1 MRATSPSRRWPATM
15 AAVLMLASSA
25 ATLAQDATGGR
36 TPIVQPD
43 SAAAQVLRMV
53 YKGQFSYVRIERAEA
68 QATAGQHPVPV
79 APEVLRASLAALRVG
94 KAADEPLFND
104 DELAE
109 IVPPLVKALAELQP
123 AQELAFAV
131 AGRHGGW
138 TALAARVV
146 TTGRMFR
153 SAAGLQLIVGLAHRP
168 FESQYRAT
176 GYLIPFEPGRR
187 AEAVDLSVVIT
198 GMPPGAGAAR
208 PDWVTLTL
216 APVPAQAAAPV
227 SGPAPAATA
236 AATVVAPVPAAA
248 PAAAAPAAAAPAPAA
263 AAPAAAAPRQ
273 RDAAF
278 FEEQEARLRAL
289 KRLRDGGLITE
300 EEFQLKRKQVL
311 DQL

>member
-1 MRATSPSRRWPATM
+1 MRATSPSRRWPATI
-15 AAVLMLASSA
+15 AAALMLGAGA
-25 ATLAQDATGGR
+25 AALAQDATGGR
-36 TPIVQPD
+36 PRVTQPD
-43 SAAAQVLRMV
+43 SAAAQVLRTV
-53 YKGQFSYVRIERAEA
+53 YKGEFAYVRIERAQA
-68 QATAGQHPVPV
+68 QAAPGLHPVQL
-79 APEVLRASLAALRVG
+79 APEVLRAALAALRIG
-94 KAADEPLFND
+94 KAADEALFND

-123 AQELAFAV
+123 AQDLAFAV

-187 AEAVDLSVVIT
+187 AEVVDPAAVISGMPLSV
-198 GMPPGAGAAR
+198 GAAR

-216 APVPAQAAAPV
+216 APAAAQAAAPV
-227 SGPAPAATA
+227 SSPPPAPAPAATA
-236 AATVVAPVPAAA
+236 AAAASVVPAA
-248 PAAAAPAAAAPAPAA
+248 PAAAATAVAPAPAA
-263 AAPAAAAPRQ
+263 AATRS

-278 FEEQEARLRAL
+278 YEEQETRLRAL

-300 EEFQLKRKQVL
+300 EEYQQKRKQVL